1 MSLAPIT
8 PYMLDQSRR
17 PRRRGAANN
26 FTQLLRTGVLIT
38 LLGLG
43 FLAAFMPMPGQAAQL
58 GASGSF
64 EAFVGSLW
72 PQARARGVSRETFEA
87 AFRGVTPDPSV
98 LAKTQKQ
105 AEFVKPVGE
114 YLEKAVSQN
123 RIERGRG
130 RGAEFKS
137 ALERIDRKYGVDPYI
152 VLGVW
157 GMETN
162 FGSFSG
168 DNDVI
173 RALAT
178 LAHARYRGDFF
189 RKELLTAL
197 QILQQRH
204 VPRAGFQGSWA
215 GAMGQT
221 QFMPSSFVAYAVDF
235 DGDGRKNIWTD
246 IPDALASTA
255 NYLKKHGWIDGET
268 WGYEV
273 RLPSGFDPS
282 GHGPTSYRDFSHW
295 AREGFARA
303 DRESMPKSGR
313 AALLLP
319 AGAHGPAFLVT
330 PNFKV
335 IKSYN
340 NSTSYALGVALLG
353 DRLAGGSGVVA
364 RWPSAQRQADA
375 R

>member
-8 PYMLDQSRR
+8 PYALETQRR
-17 PRRRGAANN
+17 RRRGAANN
-26 FTQLLRTGVLIT
+26 FTQLLRAGVLIAIV
-38 LLGLG
+38 GLG
-43 FLAAFMPMPGQAAQL
+43 FLAAFIPMPARAATL
-58 GASGSF
+58 EGSGSF
-64 EAFVGSLW
+64 ESFVAGLW
-72 PQARARGVSRETFEA
+72 PQARARGVSRATFDA
-87 AFRGVTPDPSV
+87 AFRGVAPDPSV
-98 LAKTQKQ
+98 LAKTRRQ

-123 RIERGRG
+123 RLERGRN
-130 RGAEFKS
+130 RGAEFRT

-162 FGSFSG
+162 FGSYSG
-168 DNDVI
+168 DNDVV

-197 QILQQRH
+197 RILEQRH
-204 VPRAGFQGSWA
+204 VSRAAFQGSWA

-221 QFMPSSFVAYAVDF
+221 QFMPSSFMAYAVDF

-273 RLPSGFDPS
+273 RPPAGFDAA
-282 GHGPTSYRDFSHW
+282 GHGPTNYRDFAHW
-295 AREGFARA
+295 AREGFVRA
-303 DRESMPKSGR
+303 DREAMPKSGR
-313 AALLLP
+313 AALLQP
-319 AGAHGPAFLVT
+319 AGPGGPAFLVT

-335 IKSYN
+335 IKSYI

-353 DRLAGGSGVVA
+353 DRLAGGPGVAA
-364 RWPSAQRQADA
+364 RWPSTQRQADA

>member
-8 PYMLDQSRR
+8 PYALELQRA
-17 PRRRGAANN
+17 RRRGAANN
-26 FTQLLRTGVLIT
+26 LTQLLRAGILIAIV
-38 LLGLG
+38 GLG
-43 FLAAFMPMPGQAAQL
+43 FLAAFMPMPVHAAQL
-58 GASGSF
+58 GAAGSF
-64 EAFVGSLW
+64 ESFVAGLW
-72 PQARARGVSRETFEA
+72 PQARARGVSRDTFDS

-98 LAKTQKQ
+98 LAKTRRQ

-130 RGAEFKS
+130 RGAEFKG
-137 ALERIDRKYGVDPYI
+137 ALERIDRKFGVDPYI

-162 FGSFSG
+162 FGSYSG

-178 LAHARYRGDFF
+178 LAHARYRGEFF

-197 QILQQRH
+197 QILQQKH
-204 VPRAGFQGSWA
+204 VARAAFQGSWA

-221 QFMPSSFVAYAVDF
+221 QFMPSSFMAYAVDYN
-235 DGDGRKNIWTD
+235 GDGHKNIWTD

-255 NYLKKHGWIDGET
+255 NYLKKHGWIEGET

-273 RLPSGFDPS
+273 RLPSDFNSAGF
-282 GHGPTSYRDFSHW
+282 GPTSYRDFSFW
-295 AREGFARA
+295 ANAGFTRA
-303 DRESMPKSGR
+303 DRESMPRRGR

-319 AGAHGPAFLVT
+319 AGANGPAFLVT

-340 NSTSYALGVALLG
+340 NSTAYALGVALLG
-353 DRLAGGSGVVA
+353 DRLAGGPGVLA
-364 RWPSAQRQADA
+364 RWPNMQRQADA